1 MSTKVFLAAAI
12 ASLLVGC
19 VAMPMTAD
27 EFREEVKKS
36 SFGKVETLEVNRPVA
51 EVGRTLQRKAADCL
65 NYKLTSTPTMGS
77 GAAPGSA
84 RAELDVQVQASGN
97 VAKAPPGGN
106 YLLVAVAEP
115 VGRDRTRMEI
125 YRGAGAPIAQAVRAW
140 ASGDE
145 RGCPD
150 PKRTFDR

>member
-1 MSTKVFLAAAI
+1 
-12 ASLLVGC
+12 
-19 VAMPMTAD
+19 
-27 EFREEVKKS
+27 
-36 SFGKVETLEVNRPVA
+36 
-51 EVGRTLQRKAADCL
+51 
-65 NYKLTSTPTMGS
+65 MGS

-84 RAELDVQVQASGN
+84 TVRSTVTASATRAELDVQVQASGN

-115 VGRDRTRMEI
+115 IAGGRTRIEI
-125 YRGAGAPIAQAVRAW
+125 FRGTGAPIAQAVRAW